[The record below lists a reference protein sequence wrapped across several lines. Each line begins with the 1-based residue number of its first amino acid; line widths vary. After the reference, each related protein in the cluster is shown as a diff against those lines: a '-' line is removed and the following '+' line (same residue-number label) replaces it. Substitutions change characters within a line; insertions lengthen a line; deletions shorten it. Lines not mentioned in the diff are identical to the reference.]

1 MSGRRTV
8 RSTTTALILAIA
20 AAGLAGYL
28 ISRPQ
33 GPVGIAPPTSYPV
46 PTPSGPFSTDGY
58 SVADDVGTSQVLV
71 FGGTRTLSDTWV
83 WSAGHWELRHPRTS
97 PSGREEAAT
106 AYDPQLHMVL
116 LFGGIRPPETG
127 LSDTWGWDG
136 TAWHKLDSGVNGP
149 PPGEA
154 AMAWDPALNAMV
166 LVPASSSGADT
177 WTWSHSH
184 WIDHREMEPFLPT
197 GVLDLAF
204 DPAAHA
210 FMAAGFGNIVGPG
223 VGAMVQT
230 WTWNGT
236 AWHQILTSHIPSAY
250 GILGLRWDPVTARLL
265 LFGQGPTEVPLLRWA
280 WTGADWQR
288 LAPLTRPAIVEGR
301 VTSADTATLRLVG
314 ELSEPGGA
322 ITPIDIWTWTGSAW
336 KLEAGS

>member
-1 MSGRRTV
+1 
-8 RSTTTALILAIA
+8 
-20 AAGLAGYL
+20 
-28 ISRPQ
+28 
-33 GPVGIAPPTSYPV
+33 
-46 PTPSGPFSTDGY
+46 
-58 SVADDVGTSQVLV
+58 
-71 FGGTRTLSDTWV
+71 
-83 WSAGHWELRHPRTS
+83 
-97 PSGREEAAT
+97 
-106 AYDPQLHMVL
+106 
-116 LFGGIRPPETG
+116 
-127 LSDTWGWDG
+127 
-136 TAWHKLDSGVNGP
+136 
-149 PPGEA
+149 
-154 AMAWDPALNAMV
+154 MAWDPALNAMV

-210 FMAAGFGNIVGPG
+210 LMAAGFGNIVGPG